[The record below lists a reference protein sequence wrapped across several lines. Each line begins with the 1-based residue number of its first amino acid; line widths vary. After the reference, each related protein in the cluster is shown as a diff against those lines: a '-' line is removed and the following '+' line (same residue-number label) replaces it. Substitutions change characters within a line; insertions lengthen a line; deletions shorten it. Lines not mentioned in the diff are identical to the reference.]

1 MTQWLAE
8 WMKSCVSIPFVKHA
22 CQAQLDCFDLCF
34 QKNRKLL
41 KRLHASLKTTATTT
55 DTQGNTAYN
64 TLPVNIAVRKYVCQI
79 EIQFV
84 AKSLK
89 YIRNW
94 TNLNILTLIT
104 KIIDNI
110 DT

>member
-1 MTQWLAE
+1 
-8 WMKSCVSIPFVKHA
+8 MKSCVSIPFVKHA

-55 DTQGNTAYN
+55 DTHAYN
-64 TLPVNIAVRKYVCQI
+64 TLPVNIAVRKYVSQI

-89 YIRNW
+89 YIRN
-94 TNLNILTLIT
+94 
-104 KIIDNI
+104 
-110 DT
+110 